1 MKSMIY
7 IEPKVAMEM
16 EVSQK
21 RASMSTRANQR
32 KKMSKSSTRLPMRL
46 FLRMRSIRMFKTL

>member
-21 RASMSTRANQR
+21 RASTRANQR

-46 FLRMRSIRMFKTL
+46 FLRTRSIRMFKTL